1 MLNEERVILM
11 TKMAAFVDR
20 EGKKNN
26 AINSYFRS
34 DYVGLNVLKSVLSAT
49 VVFFIFIGTYVL
61 YNFADVLAN
70 IYNTEN
76 LLAVGRR
83 LLIYYLLL
91 VGVYS
96 LASYVIY
103 SYRYSKMR
111 KSMKAYYGDLKKLAR
126 MYEKDKE
133 DDIVTRD

>member
-1 MLNEERVILM
+1 
-11 TKMAAFVDR
+11 MAAFIDR

-34 DYVGLNVLKSVLSAT
+34 DYVSFNVLKSVISAT
-49 VVFFIFIGTYVL
+49 VVYVIFLGTYVL
-61 YNFADVLAN
+61 YNFAEVLSN
-70 IYNTEN
+70 LYNTDD

-126 MYEKDKE
+126 MYEKERKNDSF
-133 DDIVTRD
+133 T